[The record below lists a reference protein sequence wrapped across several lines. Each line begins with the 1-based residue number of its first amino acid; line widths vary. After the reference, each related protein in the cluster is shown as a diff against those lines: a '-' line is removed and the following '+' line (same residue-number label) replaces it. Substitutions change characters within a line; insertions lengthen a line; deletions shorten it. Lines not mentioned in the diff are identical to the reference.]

1 MGTLRAI
8 GTLTV
13 ALGLAV
19 AVPARASSQSA
30 GPTAPAHAADKART
44 PSAVLEVQN
53 NNWLDVHLYMVRD
66 GMLTSLGFMNGP
78 GSAEFDLPSPA
89 TVAGADVQL
98 LVLPIGGTRSYLSPT
113 LVISPGDVVD
123 LSIENNLALS
133 SVTIS
138 P

>member
-1 MGTLRAI
+1 MGTLRAF
-8 GTLTV
+8 GTLIV
-13 ALGLAV
+13 AAGLAA
-19 AVPARASSQSA
+19 AVPAQASSQSA
-30 GPTAPAHAADKART
+30 AQAPQARSGAKARA

-66 GMLTSLGFMNGP
+66 GMLTSVGFMNGP
-78 GSAEFDLPSPA
+78 GKAEFDLPSPA

-98 LVLPIGGTRSYLSPT
+98 LVLPIGGTTSYLSPT